1 MQGTVITLSSYPKM
15 PQCSACP
22 KKQSFL
28 NPGNLC
34 KDCYSTDGTSSVNGA
49 SSAPNGNASFFL
61 DNGTSLSGSQQV
73 YSSPFMA
80 TQFGNQ
86 PPFGIQTN
94 LGAPRFMGSSQP
106 QQQYSGNILNAMPSL
121 PNVSGGRLPP
131 PSQQNN
137 PDSQSSTITPDN
149 LSSLMNKSISEL
161 TVADIIQIN
170 LISNNPI
177 KQQLTSIENDF
188 KKKFQTL
195 DNRMNLLEKEK
206 MNLEEENNNM
216 RTALCNM
223 QKSLN
228 KIDSDVRNKN
238 VIITGLAEGEIRTEN
253 DSLRT
258 DHEKIQWILTR
269 TENSSFDDKI
279 DDLDVSRLGAVK
291 PGYNRAVKI
300 ILPTVAERDEFLKN
314 TAKMKDAPEPWNK
327 VYVKKDQHPVYA
339 AENNRLRKRAA
350 ELRRVQGNENKDIKI
365 QNGKVLMDNNIVDQN
380 MFFR

>member
-1 MQGTVITLSSYPKM
+1 M
-15 PQCSACP
+15 PLCSNCP
-22 KKQSFL
+22 KKQAIL

-34 KDCYSTDGTSSVNGA
+34 KDCYSTDRMSNVNGA
-49 SSAPNGNASFFL
+49 SSAPNGNGSFFL
-61 DNGTSLSGSQQV
+61 DNGTTLLGSQQV
-73 YSSPFMA
+73 SSSPFMA
-80 TQFGNQ
+80 SQFGN

-94 LGAPRFMGSSQP
+94 LGAPRFMDSSQS
-106 QQQYSGNILNAMPSL
+106 QQQYNGNILNTMPSF

-131 PSQQNN
+131 PSQQTNS
-137 PDSQSSTITPDN
+137 DSHSQSSTITPDN

-188 KKKFQTL
+188 KKKFQIM

-223 QKSLN
+223 QKCLN

-253 DSLRT
+253 ASLRT

-269 TENSSFDDKI
+269 MENSSFDDKV
-279 DDLDVSRLGAVK
+279 DDLNLSRLGAVK

-300 ILPTVAERDEFLKN
+300 VLPSAAERDEFLKN

-327 VYVKKDQHPVYA
+327 VFVKKDQHPVYA

-350 ELRRVQGNENKDIKI
+350 DLRKVQGNENKDIKV
-365 QNGKVLMDNNIVDQN
+365 QNGKVLVDNNIVDQN